1 MGSPLEVK
9 KDPDMK
15 PSSNTLRTVANEI
28 RARISP
34 IAAGLAVTAVA
45 CAAVMAADAPPSD
58 DSVTIYSRLQP
69 GAVSPDLYRPVA
81 GQHFGGQVPGY
92 AIVRHD
98 RPYDI
103 EKGVHPLRVT
113 DVAALIDPTTVTFA
127 SLDEPRTRVL
137 EQSFQFDLV
146 SQAKLIQRYLGRRI
160 AVELPRGDEID
171 VVEGV
176 LLGAADGLTL
186 LLDDGSVQAIRNYAN
201 LRFDQLPGGLITRPT
216 LQWLLDS
223 PTGGRQRTRMA
234 YETAGMTWWA
244 DYSITY
250 DESKACTMDLSA
262 WVSIINQSGAGFEN
276 ARLKLIAGDVHRVER
291 QQPERQVVY
300 EMAMVAKAD
309 AGFVEKAFFEYH
321 MYTLGRRTD
330 LPDNSTKQL
339 QLMPTA
345 RGIACRKEL
354 VFAPTLD
361 MPYWGH
367 QQLDQEYG
375 RYDNADVSVFL
386 RFRNEEAQQ
395 LGIPLPAGRIRVN
408 QLDPADDSLEF
419 IGEDVIDHTPRNE
432 DVLIEMGNAFDVV
445 GERKQ
450 TDFRVDLR
458 SRNLWETFEI
468 RLRNHKDAA
477 VEIAVLENLYRAA
490 NWQIENASL
499 EHRKDSSN
507 RIRFDARV
515 PAEGEVVI
523 TYTAH
528 YSW

>member
-1 MGSPLEVK
+1 MQS
-9 KDPDMK
+9 MQI
-15 PSSNTLRTVANEI
+15 TVRPIANQV
-28 RARISP
+28 RARVHS
-34 IAAGLAVTAVA
+34 IAADLAAGVAAALIGCGTA
-45 CAAVMAADAPPSD
+45 AAAEAPASD

-69 GAVSPDLYRPVA
+69 GAVSADLYRPVA
-81 GQHFGGQVPGY
+81 GRNFGGQVPGY

-103 EKGVHPLRVT
+103 EKGVHSLRVS
-113 DVAALIDPTTVTFA
+113 DVAALIDPTTVTFS

-160 AVELPRGDEID
+160 AVELPRGDTVD
-171 VVEGV
+171 LVEGV
-176 LLGAADGLTL
+176 LLGATDGLTL
-186 LLDDGSVQAIRNYAN
+186 QMDDGSVHAIRDYAN
-201 LRFDQLPGGLITRPT
+201 LRFDQLPGGLITQPT
-216 LQWLLDS
+216 LEWLLDS
-223 PTGGRQRTRMA
+223 PARGRQQTRIA
-234 YETAGMTWWA
+234 YETEGMTWWA
-244 DYSITY
+244 DYNITY

-262 WVSIINQSGAGFEN
+262 WVSIINQSGTGFED
-276 ARLKLIAGDVHRVER
+276 ARLKLIAGDVHRAEK
-291 QQPERQVVY
+291 QQPERRVVY
-300 EMAMVAKAD
+300 EMAMAAKAD
-309 AGFVEKAFFEYH
+309 EGFVEKAFFEYH

-345 RGIACRKEL
+345 RGIECRKEL
-354 VFAPTLD
+354 VFAPTLN

-375 RYDNADVSVFL
+375 RYGDADVNVYL
-386 RFRNEEAQQ
+386 HFRNVEAQQ

-408 QLDPADDSLEF
+408 QVDPADDSLEF

-450 TDFRVDLR
+450 TDFRIDLR
-458 SRNLWETFEI
+458 TRNLWESFEI
-468 RLRNHKDAA
+468 RLRNHKDQA
-477 VEIAVLENLYRAA
+477 VDVAVLENLYRAA
-490 NWQIENASL
+490 NWEVEKASL
-499 EHRKDSSN
+499 EHRKESSN

-515 PAEGEVVI
+515 PSEGEVVI
-523 TYTAH
+523 TYTVL

>member
-1 MGSPLEVK
+1 
-9 KDPDMK
+9 MK
-15 PSSNTLRTVANEI
+15 CKSNTLNPVANEV
-28 RARISP
+28 RSYVISLGGSLALTALLCG
-34 IAAGLAVTAVA
+34 AA
-45 CAAVMAADAPPSD
+45 AAAEAPASD

-113 DVAALIDPTTVTFA
+113 DVAALIDPTTVTFS
-127 SLDEPRTRVL
+127 SLDDPRTRVL

-146 SQAKLIQRYLGRRI
+146 SQAKLIQRYLGQRI
-160 AVELPRGDEID
+160 AVELPRGDEVD
-171 VVEGV
+171 LVEGV
-176 LLGAADGLTL
+176 LLGATDGLTL
-186 LLDDGSVQAIRNYAN
+186 QLDDGSVQAISSYAN
-201 LRFDQLPGGLITRPT
+201 LRFEQLPGGLITRPT
-216 LQWLLDS
+216 LEWLLDS
-223 PTGGRQRTRMA
+223 PVGGRQQTRVA
-234 YETAGMTWWA
+234 YETQGMTWWA

-250 DESKACTMDLSA
+250 DESKSCTMDLSA
-262 WVSIINQSGAGFEN
+262 WVSIINQSGAGYRN
-276 ARLKLIAGDVHRVER
+276 ARLKLIAGDVHRAEAV
-291 QQPERQVVY
+291 QPQRDVVY
-300 EMAMVAKAD
+300 QMAMAKEAD

-339 QLMPTA
+339 QLVPTA
-345 RGIACRKEL
+345 RGIECRKEL

-361 MPYWGH
+361 MPYWGYE
-367 QQLDQEYG
+367 QLDQEYG
-375 RYDNADVSVFL
+375 RQGNGDVSVYL

-395 LGIPLPAGRIRVN
+395 LGIPLPAGRIRVS
-408 QLDPADDSLEF
+408 QVDPDDDSLEF

-458 SRNLWETFEI
+458 ARNLWESFEL

-477 VEIAVLENLYRAA
+477 VDVAVLENLYRAA
-490 NWQIENASL
+490 NWEIQNASL
-499 EHRKDSSN
+499 EHRKESSN
-507 RIRFDARV
+507 RIRFDVQV
-515 PAEGEVVI
+515 PSEGEVVL
-523 TYTAH
+523 TYTVH